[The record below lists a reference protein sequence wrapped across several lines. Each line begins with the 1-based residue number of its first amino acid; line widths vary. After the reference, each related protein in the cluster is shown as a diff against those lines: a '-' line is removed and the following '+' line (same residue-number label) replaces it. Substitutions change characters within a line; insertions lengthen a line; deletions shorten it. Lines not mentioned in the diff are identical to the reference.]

1 MTKRKAIM
9 IVGVLV
15 FVSVLSLI
23 FYGIRVRAQNEI
35 VTILSARLAERN
47 VPLEEITV
55 INQIPFDIEITIR
68 SVDEGE
74 DIDIVPLNIWNIY
87 ISRREAMLTE
97 KYSFQ
102 LNSYTITLTD
112 KNGNILSRGQLF
124 SSDDRQPFPTG
135 LSKLSDE
142 ETAKVLADKLTLT
155 TGMTLEN
162 INVTTDIGRYDAVQY
177 IALDFSVPDVDV
189 ANSVVSEFFYSLTPF
204 LVGMNQDQGTRIAVC
219 DINIYDGQGKRL
231 IRHITDLEMTSET
244 WWQAVEITAKWYPSP
259 LPEMKDT
266 PATQVTNTPPT
277 IKDTPT
283 PDDRNSKSTQNPYP

>member
-1 MTKRKAIM
+1 MTKRKTII

-15 FVSVLSLI
+15 CVSVLSLI
-23 FYGIRVRAQNEI
+23 FYGIRERAPNEI

-68 SVDEGE
+68 SVDEDE
-74 DIDIVPLNIWNIY
+74 TIEVVPVKMWNEY
-87 ISRREAMLTE
+87 ITWREAMLME
-97 KYSFQ
+97 KFGFH
-102 LNSYTITLTD
+102 LNSFAIAVID
-112 KNGNILSRGQLF
+112 KNGELRSWGQSF
-124 SSDDRQPFPTG
+124 PSDDKLPFPRG

-142 ETAKVLADKLTLT
+142 QTAQVIKGKLNLY
-155 TGMTLEN
+155 GMTLEN
-162 INVTTDIGRYDAVQY
+162 IDVTTDIGRYNDVQY
-177 IALDFSVPDVDV
+177 IAMDLSVPDVEV

-244 WWQAVEITAKWYPSP
+244 WWQAAEITATWYPSP
-259 LPEMKDT
+259 APEMKET